1 MKSRPS
7 ERVKMPPGF
16 WTGISRLGIAATD
29 VARMAQLPVTITTE
43 ATVTTAQYF
52 AIWQAYSELA
62 GDLAPGITRLA
73 AAFDTAQYPPA
84 VLATYHAR
92 DYRDALHRM
101 VRYKQMCPPE
111 SLRMTEENGQC
122 TIELEWGDT
131 GQPGPPVLAGITLAF
146 LLELGRKGTGRPL
159 QAQAAEFVHSM
170 GDEQVLEAY
179 FGCAIQTGGK
189 YNRLT
194 LLSSQLDLP
203 FVSYNEELLE
213 ILAPALDRSLD
224 EQLGSFSVSGR
235 VRVIIAHSLAGGSPD
250 LQTVAKELA
259 MSGRTLQRRLTGE
272 NTTFKQ
278 LLTQVRH
285 EQARRYLANPS
296 LELNEVAY
304 LIGYD
309 DQNSFFRGFRHW
321 EGVTPS
327 QWRAEHLNS

>member
-1 MKSRPS
+1 MKSRSS

-16 WTGISRLGIAATD
+16 WTAISRLGIAARD
-29 VARMAQLPVTITTE
+29 VARQAQLPASITTE
-43 ATVTTAQYF
+43 TSVTTAQYF

-62 GDLAPGITRLA
+62 GDLASGITRLA
-73 AAFDTAQYPPA
+73 TAFDAAQYPPA

-111 SLRMTEENGQC
+111 SLRMAEENGQC
-122 TIELEWGDT
+122 TIELEWRDT
-131 GQPGPPVLAGITLAF
+131 GQAGPPVLAGITLAF
-146 LLELGRKGTGRPL
+146 LLELGRKGTGQPL
-159 QAQAAEFVHSM
+159 KAQTAEFVHSM

-179 FGCAIQTGGK
+179 LGCAIQTGGK

-194 LLSSQLDLP
+194 LLQSDLDLP

-235 VRVIIAHSLAGGSPD
+235 VKLIIAHGLAGGCPD

-259 MSGRTLQRRLTGE
+259 MSERTLQRRLTGE
-272 NTTFKQ
+272 NSTFKQ
-278 LLTQVRH
+278 LLAEVRQ
-285 EQARRYLANPS
+285 EQAREYLADPS
-296 LELNEVAY
+296 LDLKEVAF
-304 LIGYD
+304 LIGYE
-309 DQNSFFRGFRHW
+309 DQNSFFRAFRHW
-321 EGVTPS
+321 EGDTPS
-327 QWRAEHLNS
+327 QWRAEHLKI

>member
-131 GQPGPPVLAGITLAF
+131 GQPGRRCWRGSRWLFSWSWEEGDRAALAGAGSRICPLH
-146 LLELGRKGTGRPL
+146 GR
-159 QAQAAEFVHSM
+159 
-170 GDEQVLEAY
+170 
-179 FGCAIQTGGK
+179 
-189 YNRLT
+189 
-194 LLSSQLDLP
+194 
-203 FVSYNEELLE
+203 
-213 ILAPALDRSLD
+213 
-224 EQLGSFSVSGR
+224 
-235 VRVIIAHSLAGGSPD
+235 
-250 LQTVAKELA
+250 
-259 MSGRTLQRRLTGE
+259 
-272 NTTFKQ
+272 
-278 LLTQVRH
+278 
-285 EQARRYLANPS
+285 
-296 LELNEVAY
+296 
-304 LIGYD
+304 
-309 DQNSFFRGFRHW
+309 
-321 EGVTPS
+321 
-327 QWRAEHLNS
+327 